1 MFDIVSPLNIVSYY
15 SIFYP
20 LILWHSLEQV
30 RWGRAGIR
38 PDNQHHPYM
47 SSGHQWLP
55 KAQLPS
61 THYLHSSHR
70 DKQTTG
76 TAPVSRK
83 SVRTHRVLPMKYA
96 YLNPS
101 RKGSASFLSPRAKS
115 LSLRQ
120 LAHLAASTLYS
131 RTSAGPH
138 RFPPPPKK
146 RNGCDIANVI
156 IFRQLTKQTEYIV
169 TTKKS
174 SIKRKGRCPNFRFPQ
189 SRKSDGPLKPVQ

>member
-1 MFDIVSPLNIVSYY
+1 MWPL
-15 SIFYP
+15 
-20 LILWHSLEQV
+20 
-30 RWGRAGIR
+30 
-38 PDNQHHPYM
+38 
-47 SSGHQWLP
+47 
-55 KAQLPS
+55 
-61 THYLHSSHR
+61 
-70 DKQTTG
+70 
-76 TAPVSRK
+76 
-83 SVRTHRVLPMKYA
+83 KYA

-101 RKGSASFLSPRAKS
+101 RKGSASFLSPHAKS

-131 RTSAGPH
+131 RTSAGLH

-169 TTKKS
+169 TTEKS

-189 SRKSDGPLKPVQ
+189 SRKSDGPLSPFNKYDTAKTESGTPRRRHSNTPECPRPEDCRQTQSTRNQYRTLC

>member
-1 MFDIVSPLNIVSYY
+1 MYESDFIVKS
-15 SIFYP
+15 
-20 LILWHSLEQV
+20 
-30 RWGRAGIR
+30 
-38 PDNQHHPYM
+38 
-47 SSGHQWLP
+47 
-55 KAQLPS
+55 PS

-70 DKQTTG
+70 DKQTTR
-76 TAPVSRK
+76 TTPVSRK
-83 SVRTHRVLPMKYA
+83 SVQSHRVRPLKYA

-120 LAHLAASTLYS
+120 LARLAASTLYS

-146 RNGCDIANVI
+146 RNGCDTTNVI

-169 TTKKS
+169 TTEKS
-174 SIKRKGRCPNFRFPQ
+174 SIKRKGRCPNFRFTQ
-189 SRKSDGPLKPVQ
+189 SRKSDNTLSPFNKYDTSKTESGTPQHRHSNTPECPRPEDCRQTRTLRNQYRTLC

>member
-1 MFDIVSPLNIVSYY
+1 MCSVLENNQSVLDCSISCSSMEILEISFKQDFYWSINISRVIRAAVVPAST
-15 SIFYP
+15 IGP
-20 LILWHSLEQV
+20 QIITLPCPPHNLIAKS
-30 RWGRAGIR
+30 
-38 PDNQHHPYM
+38 
-47 SSGHQWLP
+47 
-55 KAQLPS
+55 PS

-83 SVRTHRVLPMKYA
+83 SVRTHSMRPLKYA

-101 RKGSASFLSPRAKS
+101 RKGSASFLSPHAKS

-138 RFPPPPKK
+138 RFPPQKK
-146 RNGCDIANVI
+146 GTDAI
-156 IFRQLTKQTEYIV
+156 
-169 TTKKS
+169 
-174 SIKRKGRCPNFRFPQ
+174 
-189 SRKSDGPLKPVQ
+189 

>member
-1 MFDIVSPLNIVSYY
+1 M
-15 SIFYP
+15 
-20 LILWHSLEQV
+20 
-30 RWGRAGIR
+30 
-38 PDNQHHPYM
+38 
-47 SSGHQWLP
+47 
-55 KAQLPS
+55 
-61 THYLHSSHR
+61 
-70 DKQTTG
+70 
-76 TAPVSRK
+76 SRK
-83 SVRTHRVLPMKYA
+83 SVQTHRVRPLKYA

-120 LAHLAASTLYS
+120 LARLAASTLYS

-169 TTKKS
+169 TTESQAS
-174 SIKRKGRCPNFRFPQ
+174 SANAAARISDLRSHGNPTAPFGPFNKYDTSKTESGTPQHRHSNTPECPRPEDCRQTRPPRNQYRT
-189 SRKSDGPLKPVQ
+189 LC

>member
-1 MFDIVSPLNIVSYY
+1 MRPL
-15 SIFYP
+15 
-20 LILWHSLEQV
+20 
-30 RWGRAGIR
+30 
-38 PDNQHHPYM
+38 
-47 SSGHQWLP
+47 
-55 KAQLPS
+55 
-61 THYLHSSHR
+61 
-70 DKQTTG
+70 
-76 TAPVSRK
+76 
-83 SVRTHRVLPMKYA
+83 KYA

-120 LAHLAASTLYS
+120 LARLAASTLYS

-174 SIKRKGRCPNFRFPQ
+174 SIKRKCRCPNFRSHGNPTAPFGPFNKYDTSKTLPGTPQ
-189 SRKSDGPLKPVQ
+189 HRHSNTPECPRPEDCRQTRPPRNQYRTLC